1 MAPSIGRQCG
11 SYAAFIPPSRA
22 QPAPAQIAYQGFKML
37 RTRSESFL
45 NASRNRL
52 GNQISHGQ
60 CRFWALLGRRV
71 DLTSHASHES
81 LSKRGRPARQKI
93 LPRAR
98 EAQTHRLGRAA
109 RFGERK
115 LCRICWQTIFVSEI
129 RQVADTLRICL
140 VSRTFLTPT
149 APASPLVAASGG
161 TSGDLPRILRLLS
174 YYFYSSNRWT
184 RRWGSSANWHNV
196 KQRGY

>member
-1 MAPSIGRQCG
+1 MPHTKVYRS
-11 SYAAFIPPSRA
+11 AAVLRA
-22 QPAPAQIAYQGFKML
+22 KKSCL
-37 RTRSESFL
+37 
-45 NASRNRL
+45 
-52 GNQISHGQ
+52 
-60 CRFWALLGRRV
+60 
-71 DLTSHASHES
+71 
-81 LSKRGRPARQKI
+81 
-93 LPRAR
+93 AR